1 MKKSLSL
8 YVHIPFCKSKCN
20 YCAFVSSAATDGE
33 KNAYTDALIKEI
45 KLKSKK
51 YGAGAEVGTIYLGG
65 GTPSCLPDGAIKQIM
80 HTIYLN
86 YIVRNDAEITIEI
99 NPNSLTENKVKE
111 YLEVGIN
118 RFSVGLQSAN
128 DKLLK
133 LIGRSHTVQDFKDTI
148 NLLKDYG
155 ATNISSDIML
165 GLPTE
170 TTTDVTDSINLMTG
184 LGVKHISAYILSV
197 EEGTKFYELDRAGLL
212 NLPPEKEVIK
222 QYNACYA
229 ALKKHG
235 FMRYEFSNFAMDGYK
250 SKHNQVYWNRKE
262 YLGFG
267 VGAHS
272 FINKQRMANTD
283 NVSEYE
289 AFINR
294 SEIPL
299 AFKET
304 IGEDEAKEEMVML
317 SLRLAEGLDLTKYQ
331 IEFGTSLLAEKK
343 DEVSALVKDKFLVLD
358 KNNHLKATDK
368 GFMVMDRII
377 TLLT

>member
-358 KNNHLKATDK
+358 KNNHLKATDN

>member
-235 FMRYEFSNFAMDGYK
+235 FMRYEVSNFAMDGYK

-299 AFKET
+299 SFKET

>member
-20 YCAFVSSAATDGE
+20 YCAFVSSVATDGE

-331 IEFGTSLLAEKK
+331 IEFGISLLAEKK

-358 KNNHLKATDK
+358 KNNYLKATDK